1 MGPTGFHFP
10 PACFTRSRM
19 ATSSKATRIR
29 GRRSSPAWQRASR
42 RSWAASS
49 MQRLA
54 LGGTDRYAG
63 RSAGLRRALGR
74 QIFEGDAATAPQ
86 SFSRSGNAT
95 QELRMVFQSIVEP
108 VVLALEP
115 DQHAS
120 RFAVPRNE
128 DFFGLGQAE

>member
-1 MGPTGFHFP
+1 
-10 PACFTRSRM
+10 
-19 ATSSKATRIR
+19 
-29 GRRSSPAWQRASR
+29 
-42 RSWAASS
+42 

-54 LGGTDRYAG
+54 LGGADRYAG

-108 VVLALEP
+108 VVLALEA
-115 DQHAS
+115 DQHSSRLAMSRDEDFLGLRQTQKSGQIVLYLSEGRLAYWAS
-120 RFAVPRNE
+120 RA
-128 DFFGLGQAE
+128 GQASARLRLS